1 MPTHLLPL
9 SEEKRRHQ
17 RVTINLLGRF
27 MLSAGEEYPCQAVD
41 MSPGGVALVASVAPR
56 KGEHAIV
63 YLDEIG
69 RIEGTVVRVFNG
81 GFAVQIRATERKR
94 DKLAN
99 QLTWLANRALLG
111 IPEGRRHDR
120 VQPRKANSHIKLPD
134 GRTYPCQVID
144 MSISGAAI
152 KIDVRPALG
161 TEVVLGRKRARVM
174 RHFPEGIAVQ
184 FADIQTDRTLAE
196 RLNGPDGKR
205 VAISA

>member
-1 MPTHLLPL
+1 MPAHMLPL

-17 RVTINLLGRF
+17 RVSVNLLGRF
-27 MLSAGEEYPCQAVD
+27 MLAHGEEYPCQAID
-41 MSPGGVALVASVAPR
+41 MSPGGVALVASVSAH
-56 KGEHAIV
+56 KGERIIV

-69 RIEGTVVRVFNG
+69 RVEGTIARVFNG
-81 GFAVQIRATERKR
+81 GFAVQIQATDRKR

-120 VQPRKANSHIKLPD
+120 VQPRNTNSQIKLPD
-134 GRTYPCQVID
+134 GRTYACQVID

-161 TEVVLGRKRARVM
+161 TEVILGRMRGRVV

-184 FADIQTDRTLAE
+184 FADIQNQHSLAARLTD
-196 RLNGPDGKR
+196 N
-205 VAISA
+205 VAMSA

>member
-17 RVTINLLGRF
+17 RVDVSLLGRF
-27 MLSAGEEYPCQAVD
+27 MLADGHEYPCQAID
-41 MSPGGVALVASVAPR
+41 MSPGGVALVSSVAPR
-56 KGEHAIV
+56 KGERVIV

-69 RIEGTVVRVFNG
+69 RVEGIIARVFNG
-81 GFAVQIRATERKR
+81 GFAVQIHATARKR

-120 VQPRKANSHIKLPD
+120 LQPTNTNSQIKLPD
-134 GRTYPCQVID
+134 GRTYACQVID

-152 KIDVRPALG
+152 KIEVRPALG
-161 TEVVLGRKRARVM
+161 TEVVLGRMRARVV

-184 FADIQTDRTLAE
+184 FADVQSARSLADRLA
-196 RLNGPDGKR
+196 DGGGKH
-205 VAISA
+205 VAMSA